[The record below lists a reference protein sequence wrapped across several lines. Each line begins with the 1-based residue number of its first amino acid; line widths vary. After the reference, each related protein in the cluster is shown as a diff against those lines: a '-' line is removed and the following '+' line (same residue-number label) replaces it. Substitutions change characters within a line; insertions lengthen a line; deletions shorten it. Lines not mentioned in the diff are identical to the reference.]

1 MMIKPCPFCG
11 CEPFRHHPGDNWEEC
26 SFCGARGPD
35 MSRDA
40 GQAIFHQDDELP
52 WNIRSPL
59 TVAEALEIPEVRA
72 LVSWMRRH
80 EDCRCQT
87 CIDPLLVPFPP
98 TPDDDEVES

>member
-11 CEPFRHHPGDNWEEC
+11 CEPLRHHPDDDWEEC

-40 GQAIFHQDDELP
+40 GQEIFHQEDELP

-59 TVAEALEIPEVRA
+59 TVADALEIPEVRA
-72 LVSWMRRH
+72 L
-80 EDCRCQT
+80 
-87 CIDPLLVPFPP
+87 IDAVNEPP
-98 TPDDDEVES
+98 GDRPACVQQGRIIEAAHALAAKATP